1 MAQYS
6 LFVLKQTIMQEH
18 ALYNWA
24 SCGLV
29 CSTKDITFF
38 FRKKFK
44 AVIDASAC
52 ATCQNEAFDLL
63 HINCAESVIKYPQL
77 TIA

>member
-29 CSTKDITFF
+29 CSTKDITIF
-38 FRKKFK
+38 FRKK
-44 AVIDASAC
+44 IQSSNW
-52 ATCQNEAFDLL
+52 CQCMCHVSEWS
-63 HINCAESVIKYPQL
+63 IWSVAY
-77 TIA
+77 